1 MNVSLS
7 IVIPVLDE
15 AHALPR
21 ILAAVEQCQQGFETE
36 VIVVDGG
43 STDGT
48 LEVAH
53 RYQCRVLSA
62 HSLVIPFR
70 FLSRPRARH
79 ARPSECSS

>member
-62 HSLVIPFR
+62 AKG
-70 FLSRPRARH
+70 RA
-79 ARPSECSS
+79 

>member
-53 RYQCRVLSA
+53 RYQC
-62 HSLVIPFR
+62 
-70 FLSRPRARH
+70 
-79 ARPSECSS
+79 